1 MYQGEH
7 NLGVESLFAIQIS
20 IGSDNDLII
29 TASNSEGPESFVIEI
44 GPDRITKL
52 MEVFQ
57 GDFHHL
63 ANHLKLMN
71 ERMVLVNPKFQ
82 GLPPPPLASV
92 DPD

>member
-1 MYQGEH
+1 M
-7 NLGVESLFAIQIS
+7 
-20 IGSDNDLII
+20 
-29 TASNSEGPESFVIEI
+29 IEI

-71 ERMVLVNPKFQ
+71 ERMVLVNPKFH
-82 GLPPPPLASV
+82 GLTTAKRRAFLESCPQQADSRMGL
-92 DPD
+92 

>member
-1 MYQGEH
+1 MQFR
-7 NLGVESLFAIQIS
+7 SPSARIS
-20 IGSDNDLII
+20 KFSHLDNFFSDLII

-44 GPDRITKL
+44 GPDRVTKL

-71 ERMVLVNPKFQ
+71 ERMVLVNPKF
-82 GLPPPPLASV
+82 
-92 DPD
+92 

>member
-1 MYQGEH
+1 M
-7 NLGVESLFAIQIS
+7 
-20 IGSDNDLII
+20 II

-92 DPD
+92 DPN

>member
-1 MYQGEH
+1 MQFR
-7 NLGVESLFAIQIS
+7 SLSAPIS
-20 IGSDNDLII
+20 KFSYLDNIFSDLII
-29 TASNSEGPESFVIEI
+29 TASSSEGPESCVIEI
-44 GPDRITKL
+44 GPDRVTKL

-82 GLPPPPLASV
+82 GLPPPA
-92 DPD
+92 

>member
-1 MYQGEH
+1 
-7 NLGVESLFAIQIS
+7 
-20 IGSDNDLII
+20 
-29 TASNSEGPESFVIEI
+29 VIEI
-44 GPDRITKL
+44 APERVTKL

-82 GLPPPPLASV
+82 GLPPHVQTSGNPNKQ
-92 DPD
+92 DE